1 MRQGGKDNHPR
12 EMLLVS
18 KDDLSYSIGFLDT
31 LLRQMGNQD
40 LDTRSRQSF
49 LFLGRLEVFRELDL
63 IDSEDVDRYI
73 KALCRVW
80 LQFQGG
86 WSDVV
91 A

>member
-31 LLRQMGNQD
+31 LLSQIGNQD

-49 LFLGRLEVFRELDL
+49 RFLGRLEVLRELGL
-63 IDSEDVDRYI
+63 INSEDYDRYV
-73 KALCRVW
+73 KALHCVW
-80 LQFQGG
+80 DQHLKE
-86 WSDVV
+86 VV
-91 A
+91 